1 MNMLPGEKTR
11 VLWLFAESGVCSAVE
26 SICTRE
32 SGLIC
37 FAQIASS
44 SFAQS
49 STKMEESMWKSILKI
64 QKVRRV
70 ASYFGFYCF
79 FTGLVY
85 AYTNNSTRAGISR
98 ADQFY
103 SYFPAGTELLF
114 DSTKLY
120 KAALGNVFEEEEWGP
135 VEFSIM
141 LKHFQRQGKAP
152 YAYHAQY
159 MVHLLSNGVLDGTGS
174 A

>member
-1 MNMLPGEKTR
+1 
-11 VLWLFAESGVCSAVE
+11 
-26 SICTRE
+26 
-32 SGLIC
+32 
-37 FAQIASS
+37 
-44 SFAQS
+44 
-49 STKMEESMWKSILKI
+49 MEESRWKSILKI
-64 QKVRRV
+64 QKVRRA

-120 KAALGNVFEEEEWGP
+120 KTALGNVFEEEEWGP
-135 VEFSIM
+135 IEFSIM
-141 LKHFQRQGKAP
+141 LKHFQRQSKAP

-159 MVHLLSNGVLDGTGS
+159 MVHLLSNGLLDDGTGS